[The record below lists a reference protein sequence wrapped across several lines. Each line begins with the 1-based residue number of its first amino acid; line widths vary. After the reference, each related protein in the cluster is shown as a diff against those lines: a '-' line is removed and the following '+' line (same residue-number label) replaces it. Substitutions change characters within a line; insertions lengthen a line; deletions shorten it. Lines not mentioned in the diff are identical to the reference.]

1 MRMTA
6 LIILAIQLWTV
17 CVVAGEPVITVRPR
31 KADDRV
37 TVHQEKGKTLVDIR
51 SKRGIGA
58 AALTLTK
65 GKWPAGMT
73 VYFHCRSLES
83 FAVVDGKRRYTTSLG
98 SKVTEI
104 RLAGEKKST
113 LVKADDPR
121 FIEVTRWKDRIQV
134 ALPVALFKDAGKTVK
149 LEWVDAWR

>member
-1 MRMTA
+1 MRKVLVLLLTA
-6 LIILAIQLWTV
+6 ACL
-17 CVVAGEPVITVRPR
+17 VAAESVITVKPR

-73 VYFHCRSLES
+73 VYFHGRTLES
-83 FAVVDGKRRYTTSLG
+83 FSFVTGKLRYTTSLG

-104 RLAGEKKST
+104 RMLGKAKSE

-121 FIEVTRWKDRIQV
+121 FISVTRKDGKIEV
-134 ALPVALFKDAGKTVK
+134 VLPASLFKGVEKDLK